1 MIIHRW
7 TDIDPRCNKIIK
19 FLLEEKFQVIFI
31 GIKTKEALIDEE
43 LYKKYATQYTRI
55 LYRQNSNSRLN
66 VLINILPFY
75 FFLIKNIIKFRP
87 EFLHCVN
94 EEIGLITYI
103 FKSKF
108 FKFMIL
114 DIFDSLYL
122 RVKIKNKAI
131 KRLLYFFV
139 NLVYSNAN
147 EIIVTD
153 DKRKELIDEKYKN
166 KVSVIYNSPD
176 MKPFNNI
183 YLKENKVFK
192 ICVMGS
198 IARSKGILQ
207 LLEAI
212 KDLENVEIIAF
223 GNLFD
228 VVAKKQFF
236 NSPKVKY
243 LGSFNNMKSMQ
254 LAARTDVIYAFYE
267 PNSVNNIYA
276 SPNKLFEAMCIGKP
290 ILINSEAKMS
300 NIVENYKIGRTCSYY
315 DVKALR
321 GIIIQLTK
329 LKESEKKQIAKTSQ
343 SLFLNNYSWEK
354 SKIVLKKIYNK
365 ERKNNEYNFN

>member
-66 VLINILPFY
+66 VVINILPFY

-153 DKRKELIDEKYKN
+153 DKRKELINEKYKN

-207 LLEAI
+207 LLEA
-212 KDLENVEIIAF
+212 
-223 GNLFD
+223 
-228 VVAKKQFF
+228 
-236 NSPKVKY
+236 
-243 LGSFNNMKSMQ
+243 
-254 LAARTDVIYAFYE
+254 
-267 PNSVNNIYA
+267 
-276 SPNKLFEAMCIGKP
+276 
-290 ILINSEAKMS
+290 
-300 NIVENYKIGRTCSYY
+300 
-315 DVKALR
+315 
-321 GIIIQLTK
+321 
-329 LKESEKKQIAKTSQ
+329 
-343 SLFLNNYSWEK
+343 
-354 SKIVLKKIYNK
+354 
-365 ERKNNEYNFN
+365 